1 MTIITSAN
9 RLVMVIGVL
18 LDLQVIPIT
27 VLPPSSVLPSL
38 REIPSNITIRKNQL
52 QNLSAIE
59 ENQVLEVSPYI
70 T

>member
-9 RLVMVIGVL
+9 RLVMLIGVL
-18 LDLQVIPIT
+18 LDLQVVPIT
-27 VLPPSSVLPSL
+27 VLPPSSVLPSI
-38 REIPSNITIRKNQL
+38 REIQSNITIRKNQL

-59 ENQVLEVSPYI
+59 ENQVLEVSPYS